1 MKVCFN
7 GCAIYPELTITQCPH
22 APSVPHYRVNSLIIT
37 YHLKIKSLESSG
49 DVGLVSTNLSYTLAR
64 VLRAKAQEL
73 HITEEEGRSREFH
86 RHVVQTLGDT
96 RIREK
101 FV

>member
-1 MKVCFN
+1 MEN
-7 GCAIYPELTITQCPH
+7 A
-22 APSVPHYRVNSLIIT
+22 
-37 YHLKIKSLESSG
+37 G
-49 DVGLVSTNLSYTLAR
+49 DVGLVSRSLSYTSAR

-73 HITEEEGRSREFH
+73 HITEEEGRSREFY